1 LKVLVTGGSG
11 FIGSSLANYLLKN
24 NYDVIIF
31 DNLSNSSKEKI
42 TSLTNKGAKF
52 VEGDI
57 LNYNL
62 LSSSLVDVDFVIH
75 LAAKISVSE
84 SILNPSQTFEINVNG
99 TINVL
104 NACVENHIHNI
115 IVASSAAVYG
125 ESTTLPISEQSQ
137 INPISPYGESKIMME
152 KELEKFTKIH
162 NLNSIIL
169 RFFNIYG
176 KGQTED
182 YAGVIVKFLESISEN
197 KSLIIYGDGSF
208 TRDFISLE
216 DVIDSIHNA
225 MLHIEKKHANIYNIG
240 TGKFVSIKEL
250 ANIMYKISGKSL
262 PIEFRTARKGD
273 IRHSQTLIDLARL
286 ELGFSPKITLEEGL
300 KKLFNPI

>member
-1 LKVLVTGGSG
+1 MKVLVTGGSG

-99 TINVL
+99 TINPSIPLVDPSGAVL
-104 NACVENHIHNI
+104 QRPNSQGIETFKRACRKGTQNPIPIIDGSNNLTNAQKYTAQQIVIAQKNIAQNRYFAPTDTDILLRFPVDRDSPDRTVPMIYENDGIQKRT
-115 IVASSAAVYG
+115 YFG
-125 ESTTLPISEQSQ
+125 PTTLKRLRVQLLDDKGYPI
-137 INPISPYGESKIMME
+137 
-152 KELEKFTKIH
+152 
-162 NLNSIIL
+162 NLSNMNFS
-169 RFFNIYG
+169 F
-176 KGQTED
+176 
-182 YAGVIVKFLESISEN
+182 
-197 KSLIIYGDGSF
+197 SLIVEQLYQ
-208 TRDFISLE
+208 
-216 DVIDSIHNA
+216 
-225 MLHIEKKHANIYNIG
+225 Y
-240 TGKFVSIKEL
+240 
-250 ANIMYKISGKSL
+250 
-262 PIEFRTARKGD
+262 
-273 IRHSQTLIDLARL
+273 
-286 ELGFSPKITLEEGL
+286 
-300 KKLFNPI
+300 